1 MVDMRRPTILVV
13 DDDPVIVDLIS
24 SLLEDDYA
32 VLAVYDGRDALRLLR
47 KQRPDLLLLDLM
59 MPGVDGFTVA
69 RQVREKYQDRL
80 PVLIISAHPNLHSQT
95 QDLGINGFMTKPFEP
110 EELVTRVAQLV

>member
-1 MVDMRRPTILVV
+1 MDMQRPTILVV

-24 SLLEDDYA
+24 SLLEDNYSVVA
-32 VLAVYDGRDALRLLR
+32 AYDGRDALRLLR

-69 RQVREKYQDRL
+69 RQVREKYEDGL
-80 PVLIISAHPNLHSQT
+80 PVLIISAHPNLHHQT
-95 QDLGINGFMTKPFEP
+95 QELGVNGFMTKPFEP
-110 EELVTRVAQLV
+110 EELVMRVAQLV

>member
-1 MVDMRRPTILVV
+1 MDVRRPTILVV

-24 SLLEDDYA
+24 SLLEEDYS
-32 VLAVYDGRDALRLLR
+32 VLAAYDGRDALQLLK

-69 RQVREKYQDRL
+69 RQVREKYEDHQL
-80 PVLIISAHPNLHSQT
+80 PVLILSAHPSLHAQT
-95 QDLGINGFMTKPFEP
+95 RDLGVNGFLTKPFEP
-110 EELVTRVAQLV
+110 EDLVQRVAQLV

>member
-1 MVDMRRPTILVV
+1 MDVRRPTILVV

-24 SLLEDDYA
+24 SLLEEDYSVVA
-32 VLAVYDGRDALRLLR
+32 AYDGRDALRLLK

-69 RQVREKYQDRL
+69 RHVRETYADPHL
-80 PVLIISAHPNLHSQT
+80 PVLILSAHPNLHTQT
-95 QDLGINGFMTKPFEP
+95 RDLRVNGVMTKPFEP